1 MRETVKLPQEKILA
15 ELNGPNT
22 APLSTQKNKPF
33 PWGSV
38 YLEVSAIANAIG
50 CDVKWAVSGVFKAWV
65 LLTAIGTFST
75 AIVLQNPSNF
85 KLVWG
90 FLAEQ
95 GSRPSVPQTKPPFDP
110 LTGP

>member
-1 MRETVKLPQEKILA
+1 MSNNNTRTTVHIPQEQILA
-15 ELNGPNT
+15 ELNATPIT
-22 APLSTQKNKPF
+22 PKKSF
-33 PWGSV
+33 PWGRV
-38 YLEVSAIANAIG
+38 YLEFAAMANAIG

-90 FLAEQ
+90 FWMEQ
-95 GSRPSVPQTKPPFDP
+95 GSRPSVPQITNDP

>member
-15 ELNGPNT
+15 ELNATPIT
-22 APLSTQKNKPF
+22 LKKSF
-33 PWGSV
+33 PWGRV
-38 YLEVSAIANAIG
+38 YLEFAAMAN
-50 CDVKWAVSGVFKAWV
+50 DVKWAVGGLFKAWV

-90 FLAEQ
+90 FLVEQ
-95 GSRPSVPQTKPPFDP
+95 GSRPSVPQITKPPFDP